1 MKLILNNSYVE
12 EKGNK
17 TDTKGLK
24 RQMSR
29 QVFAIK
35 PAHKTPEPVP
45 EDQDEGKDEEEEE
58 DEEEQQEEEE
68 EENEDDQEDE
78 GMVTLKFLNFETLA
92 VLENCTRPFVF
103 TSGRFDRTSRFLG
116 C

>member
-1 MKLILNNSYVE
+1 MCLLQNDKALVKLILNNSYVEE

-35 PAHKTPEPVP
+35 PAHKTPELVP
-45 EDQDEGKDEEEEE
+45 EDQDEGKDEEEE

-68 EENEDDQEDE
+68 EENEEDDQEDE
-78 GMVTLKFLNFETLA
+78 GMVTVKILNFGMPEIFA
-92 VLENCTRPFVF
+92 VIYL
-103 TSGRFDRTSRFLG
+103 
-116 C
+116 